1 MLIKVE
7 TEARRIGLFINSKKT
22 EGIQVNYADD
32 TLLATLDGSL
42 LKNAKKFQVPWIM
55 DDEL

>member
-42 LKNAKKFQVPWIM
+42 LKNV
-55 DDEL
+55 